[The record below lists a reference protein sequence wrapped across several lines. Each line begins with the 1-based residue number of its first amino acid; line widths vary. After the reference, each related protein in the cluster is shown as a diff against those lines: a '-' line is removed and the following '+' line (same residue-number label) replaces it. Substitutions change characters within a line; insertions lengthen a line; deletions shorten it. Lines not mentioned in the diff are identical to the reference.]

1 PTSSTA
7 MTAPATASSTPP
19 ARPTVRSRRRTAGRR
34 SWRSTKN
41 ISARRPPPVRARRPA
56 MCSYIVMK
64 AALRDSSAKG
74 AKGWMSVDTANVYY
88 DHPYHAPLEH
98 ALGIDFVNEAAG
110 GRERVAVELSAESAR
125 ELIKQ
130 IEAALANGER
140 EHAIAI
146 AANKAHTKECEYL
159 T

>member
-1 PTSSTA
+1 
-7 MTAPATASSTPP
+7 
-19 ARPTVRSRRRTAGRR
+19 
-34 SWRSTKN
+34 
-41 ISARRPPPVRARRPA
+41 

-64 AALRDSSAKG
+64 ATLRDSSAKG
-74 AKGWMSVDTANVYY
+74 SKGWMSVDTANVYY
-88 DHPYHAPLEH
+88 DHPFHAPLDH
-98 ALGIDFVNEAAG
+98 ALGIDFINEAAG

-140 EHAIAI
+140 EHAIAA
-146 AANKAHTKECEYL
+146 AANNTPVANCEYL